1 MTETRIFE
9 LLQKVTASNNEN
21 AIQFNENSRLIPE
34 HVDVISKSIADSIYD
49 TLKEN
54 NASSN
59 SRRIDFIQLIRRWC
73 NKDDNHFYV
82 DKYNYEFL
90 LDYYV
95 KKNRKD
101 VLDDKLEELYSDIE
115 NLPPSNTL
123 EQLKRFYD
131 ERDMKM
137 IKKRNKLDHTMEL
150 DYKRFPTNDFFVSKG
165 IVKLEPIDNFL
176 HNFLNNVEILNE
188 DKSNQKITQLF
199 DVSRIDKVKIVYA
212 LLNLSQSDNNRI
224 LLKTIVEEISAE
236 QYKMADELELAKYLW
251 QIEDSDRHNLNIL
264 DLFPFIYEVPII
276 SFCKELIL
284 SCNEIEQCH
293 LIKKFEHEHNK
304 LIEKIRIKT
313 DVKIRILDMIYELF
327 ILCHYNENVL
337 KSLNIFT

>member
-1 MTETRIFE
+1 MPLSF
-9 LLQKVTASNNEN
+9 KY
-21 AIQFNENSRLIPE
+21 FLI
-34 HVDVISKSIADSIYD
+34 
-49 TLKEN
+49 L
-54 NASSN
+54 
-59 SRRIDFIQLIRRWC
+59 RQQLIRRWC

-137 IKKRNKLDHTMEL
+137 IKKRNKLGSYIICFNIYFLIFYFQDHTMEL

-176 HNFLNNVEILNE
+176 HNFFNNVEILNE

-251 QIEDSDRHNLNIL
+251 QIEGKNI
-264 DLFPFIYEVPII
+264 
-276 SFCKELIL
+276 
-284 SCNEIEQCH
+284 
-293 LIKKFEHEHNK
+293 
-304 LIEKIRIKT
+304 
-313 DVKIRILDMIYELF
+313 
-327 ILCHYNENVL
+327 
-337 KSLNIFT
+337 IF